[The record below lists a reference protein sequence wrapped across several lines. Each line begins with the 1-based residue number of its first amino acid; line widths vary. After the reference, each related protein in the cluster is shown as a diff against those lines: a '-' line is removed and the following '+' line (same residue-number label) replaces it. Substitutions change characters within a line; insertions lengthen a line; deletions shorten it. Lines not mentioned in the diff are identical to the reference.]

1 MNQDTGQPSLG
12 GHYRRLGRALDSLAI
27 VLSKRM
33 RLADHELP
41 ALAAASA
48 LAPTIC
54 LDLMPRLCATWASL
68 VSVHKRP

>member
-41 ALAAASA
+41 ALAASA

-54 LDLMPRLCATWASL
+54 LDLMLRLCATWASP
-68 VSVHKRP
+68 RQA